1 MARISYDEQTAAA
14 FKAVREV
21 PRDGL
26 SEWREAVRRHLRPWQ
41 GMTLVDIGA
50 GTGAFASAFSGWFD
64 LRVLAVEPSA
74 AMRDQIPRTP
84 TIQVLEGNARALPLP
99 DDSADAAW
107 LSLVIHH
114 IPDLRVAAREIR
126 RVLRP
131 GAPVLIRQGFPD
143 RYEPSGNLKLDSIE
157 IVRWFPETARTV
169 ASFPSLE
176 DTCEAFAAA
185 GFHQHALEQI
195 RETYPTSLADFL
207 GQVDTF
213 RQADTT
219 MRNLT
224 EDEFLRGKERLRRA
238 VRHAEDTAKPETRS
252 NWLDLLVLR

>member
-1 MARISYDEQTAAA
+1 MARISYDKQTAAA

-26 SEWREAVRRHLRPWQ
+26 RGWREAVRRHLRPSQ

-50 GTGAFASAFSGWFD
+50 GTGAFAAAFSDWFD
-64 LRVLAVEPSA
+64 LSVLAVEPSA
-74 AMRDQIPRTP
+74 AMRDQIPGRP
-84 TIQVLEGNARALPLP
+84 AIEVLEGSASALPLL
-99 DDSADAAW
+99 DESADAAW

-114 IPDLRVAAREIR
+114 IPDLGAAAHEIR

-131 GAPVLIRQGFPD
+131 GAPVLIRQGFPG
-143 RYEPSGNLKLDSIE
+143 RLDGVE
-157 IVRWFPETARTV
+157 LVRWFPETART
-169 ASFPSLE
+169 AGTFPSVKE
-176 DTCEAFAAA
+176 TCQAFAAA
-185 GFHQHALEQI
+185 GFHQDALEQV
-195 RETYPTSLADFL
+195 RETYPASLADFL

-213 RQADTT
+213 RLADTT

-238 VRHAEDTAKPETRS
+238 VRHAKVAANPEPRS

>member
-26 SEWREAVRRHLRPWQ
+26 SEWREAVRRHLHPSQ
-41 GMTLVDIGA
+41 GLTLVDIGA
-50 GTGAFASAFSGWFD
+50 GTGAFAAAFSDWFD
-64 LRVLAVEPSA
+64 LSVLAVEPSA

-84 TIQVLEGNARALPLP
+84 AIRVLAGNASALPLP
-99 DDSADAAW
+99 DQSADAAW

-114 IPDLRVAAREIR
+114 IPDLGVAAHEIR

-131 GAPVLIRQGFPD
+131 GAPVLIRGGMSHPGFPG
-143 RYEPSGNLKLDSIE
+143 RYDGIE
-157 IVRWFPETARTV
+157 LVRWFPETARTIDT
-169 ASFPSLE
+169 FPSVA
-176 DTCEAFAAA
+176 DTCQAFAAA
-185 GFHQHALEQI
+185 GFHQHALEQV
-195 RETYPTSLADFL
+195 RETWSASLADFL

-224 EDEFLRGKERLRRA
+224 EDEFRRGKERLRRA
-238 VRHAEDTAKPETRS
+238 ARHADDTANPETRS

>member
-26 SEWREAVRRHLRPWQ
+26 SEWREAVRRHLRPSH

-50 GTGAFASAFSGWFD
+50 GTGVFAGAFSDWFD
-64 LRVLAVEPSA
+64 VYVLAVEPSP
-74 AMRDQIPRTP
+74 AMRHQIPPTP
-84 TIQVLEGNARALPLP
+84 AIQVLEGDASALPLP
-99 DDSADAAW
+99 DESADAAW

-114 IPDLRVAAREIR
+114 IPDLKVAAREIR

-131 GAPVLIRQGFPD
+131 GAPVLIRQGFPG
-143 RYEPSGNLKLDSIE
+143 RVGKVEL
-157 IVRWFPETARTV
+157 VRWFPETARAVDTY
-169 ASFPSLE
+169 PSVKE
-176 DTCEAFAAA
+176 TCEAFAIA
-185 GFHQHALEQI
+185 GFHEDALEQV

-213 RQADTT
+213 RDADTT
-219 MRNLT
+219 MRSLT

-238 VRHAEDTAKPETRS
+238 VRHAGDAADQETRS